1 MFSPPPIQIK
11 AMTSRSKFSW
21 SSVGWQLNAAYP
33 FLSRFFGRYPRS
45 FVDYTKA
52 CPAER
57 LYHAS
62 MLGFTQIKS
71 LKFHEK
77 PKQEK
82 QSNHGR
88 VTLALAVLLRE
99 TINLATTDGSEGVI

>member
-1 MFSPPPIQIK
+1 MVI
-11 AMTSRSKFSW
+11 
-21 SSVGWQLNAAYP
+21 GWLATERCLSFPGQV
-33 FLSRFFGRYPRS
+33 FLRYPRS

-52 CPAER
+52 CPPER

-77 PKQEK
+77 PKQKK

-99 TINLATTDGSEGVI
+99 TIKLATADGSEGVI

>member
-1 MFSPPPIQIK
+1 
-11 AMTSRSKFSW
+11 
-21 SSVGWQLNAAYP
+21 
-33 FLSRFFGRYPRS
+33 
-45 FVDYTKA
+45 
-52 CPAER
+52 
-57 LYHAS
+57 

-88 VTLALAVLLRE
+88 MTLALAVLLRE